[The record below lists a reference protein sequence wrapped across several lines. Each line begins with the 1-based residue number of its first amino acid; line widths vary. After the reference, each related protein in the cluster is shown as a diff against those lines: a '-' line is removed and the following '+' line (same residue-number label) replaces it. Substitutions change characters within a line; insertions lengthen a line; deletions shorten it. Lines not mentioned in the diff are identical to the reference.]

1 MEMDMDKSFKVAG
14 ITRSDLEANGFDVSE
29 VDDETM
35 ERIASFMHDD
45 YLNQLY
51 WSSMEAAAEYLGIR
65 KTNEETEE

>member
-35 ERIASFMHDD
+35 DRIASFMHDD

-51 WSSMEAAAEYLGIR
+51 WSSMDAAAEYLGIR